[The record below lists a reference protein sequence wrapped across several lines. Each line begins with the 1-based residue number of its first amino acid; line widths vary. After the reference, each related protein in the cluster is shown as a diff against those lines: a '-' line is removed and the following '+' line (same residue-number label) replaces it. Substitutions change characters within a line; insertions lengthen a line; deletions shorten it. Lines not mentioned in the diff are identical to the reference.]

1 MAGFAHTNQLA
12 ADRYTAQL
20 EEITARNTLTNNL
33 ASDRYAA
40 MQNYYV
46 TVNAGVVGSEDTI
59 SQAVQKAIL
68 DLERKGDP
76 LRYTGGL

>member
-1 MAGFAHTNQLA
+1 MGAFDTPGIGPGSSFDPSRFRMGDN
-12 ADRYTAQL
+12 
-20 EEITARNTLTNNL
+20 
-33 ASDRYAA
+33 
-40 MQNYYV
+40 YV
-46 TVNAGVVGSEDTI
+46 TVNAGVIGSEDTI

>member
-1 MAGFAHTNQLA
+1 MLGDEQ
-12 ADRYTAQL
+12 
-20 EEITARNTLTNNL
+20 ARL
-33 ASDRYAA
+33 RA
-40 MQNYYV
+40 MGTFDTPGIGPGSSFDPARFRMGDNYI

>member
-1 MAGFAHTNQLA
+1 MERPGIGPDSGF
-12 ADRYTAQL
+12 DP
-20 EEITARNTLTNNL
+20 ARFRMG
-33 ASDRYAA
+33 D
-40 MQNYYV
+40 NYI

-59 SQAVQKAIL
+59 ALAVQKAIL